1 MIMVYMFCG
10 TVMLN
15 LSQNS
20 PNGKERPVLKTDRRV
35 LKTEQAL
42 ESALLKL
49 MHGKSIDQI
58 TTTEL
63 CRTAGI
69 NRNTF

>member
-1 MIMVYMFCG
+1 MI
-10 TVMLN
+10 N
-15 LSQNS
+15 LSQKQKNE
-20 PNGKERPVLKTDRRV
+20 KEEPVMKTDRRV

-49 MHGKSIDQI
+49 MRGKSIDQI

-63 CRTAGI
+63 
-69 NRNTF
+69 